1 MCICLQETFSRIILF
16 GSSSRISSWRSFF
29 PSRPSSSWSSST
41 RGSSTFRGIIIS
53 LPRATCPACNP
64 AAASWPSFRED
75 ISGVA
80 QEGTPISGL
89 LVIWTFGHPDFWPS
103 ASGLLDLQITGLKT
117 SGHPDFWT
125 FGFWPSRL
133 LAGHLYFFIF
143 SLFCIELCPNV
154 LIWTFSDYYLVGY
167 TNLKFLT
174 SSLIIIMRSLGEMA
188 PGPRWPARRKSRAYA
203 RPHLCGIRGSYKY
216 SILLSPLSAHS
227 KVF

>member
-75 ISGVA
+75 IRGVA

-125 FGFWPSRL
+125 FGFLAIKTSGRPSVL
-133 LAGHLYFFIF
+133 LYFFFILYWIMSQCPDLDIF
-143 SLFCIELCPNV
+143 RLLPCRLHQSQIPNV
-154 LIWTFSDYYLVGY
+154 LPDHHHEVFGR
-167 TNLKFLT
+167 N
-174 SSLIIIMRSLGEMA
+174 G
-188 PGPRWPARRKSRAYA
+188 PGT
-203 RPHLCGIRGSYKY
+203 
-216 SILLSPLSAHS
+216 
-227 KVF
+227 